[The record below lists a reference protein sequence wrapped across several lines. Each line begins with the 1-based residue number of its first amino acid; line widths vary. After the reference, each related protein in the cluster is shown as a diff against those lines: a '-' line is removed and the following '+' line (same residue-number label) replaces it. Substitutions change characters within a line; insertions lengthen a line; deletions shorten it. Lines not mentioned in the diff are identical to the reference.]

1 MWHLPPDRSAN
12 AFSNNWYVETNPT
25 ISHDWRA
32 PSGQDWVIPI
42 GAVVGREFT
51 IRSQDVSLQVGAYY
65 NIKRPNGTAAWML
78 VTGFSWVY

>member
-1 MWHLPPDRSAN
+1 VVRKTRSSQLAL
-12 AFSNNWYVETNPT
+12 FSSNQWSEEPRQVT
-25 ISHDWRA
+25 

-65 NIKRPNGTAAWML
+65 NVKRPNGTAAWVL
-78 VTGFSWVY
+78 ATGFSWVH